1 MNFREHI
8 NRVIV
13 SIFFSFILISSAIA
27 QVDTRPLDK
36 YFAQAL
42 SDWEVPGMAVAIV
55 KDGEIIF
62 AQGYGVL
69 EEGKKKKVD
78 RHSMFAIASNTKAFI
93 SASLAHLV
101 WEQKISWDDKVVEH
115 LPYFEL
121 YDAYSTHETTLRDI
135 LSHRVGLGTF
145 SGDVIW
151 YKSDYTAEE
160 VVKHVKFVPQAYS
173 YRAGYGYSNLMF
185 ISAGEVIKSVTGM
198 PWDEFVERHFLVP
211 LDMNRTV
218 TSVSKLAAMKN
229 VASPHKTIDGKI
241 TPIPYAAWDN
251 SGAAGGIISNVED
264 LSKWMIMQ
272 MNNGL
277 NGADTLF
284 SPDTQVDMWTPHN
297 NRKVSLA
304 SQKNIPSRHFN
315 GYGLGWGL
323 SDYEGRKMVSHGGGY
338 DGMYSR
344 VTMIPEEHLAVVV
357 LTNSMTGIST
367 PITMKALDV
376 LLGAGERDWS
386 QEALPKAKKSADAR
400 KQRVNKKVAA
410 REVGTKPTLPLEAY
424 TGNYY
429 DPMYGAAKVV
439 IEEGHLVLDFG
450 PAPQLKSDLS
460 HWHYD
465 TFKIDWREV
474 HAWFSFGTVQ
484 FVLNNNNEVTG
495 LEFDVPNND
504 IFFEEIHFRKTD

>member
-1 MNFREHI
+1 MRLNRNFPLI
-8 NRVIV
+8 AISFLFALSVL
-13 SIFFSFILISSAIA
+13 SPAFS
-27 QVDTRPLDK
+27 QVDTKQLDK

-62 AQGYGVL
+62 AKGYGVL
-69 EEGKKKKVD
+69 EEGKKTKVD
-78 RHSMFAIASNTKAFI
+78 EHSMFAIASNTKAFI

-101 WEQKISWDDKVVEH
+101 WEKKISWDDQVVKH

-151 YKSDYTAEE
+151 YKSEYSAED
-160 VVKHVKFVPQAYS
+160 VIKHVKYVPQAYS

-185 ISAGEVIKSVTGM
+185 ITAGEVIKSVTGM
-198 PWDEFVERHFLVP
+198 PWGEFVERHFLAP

-218 TSVSKLAAMKN
+218 TSVSKLAAMNN

-241 TPIPYAAWDN
+241 TPIPYATWDN

-272 MNNGL
+272 MNNGI
-277 NGADTLF
+277 NGTDTLF
-284 SPDTQVDMWTPHN
+284 SPNTQVDMWTPHN

-304 SQKNIPSRHFN
+304 SQKNIPSKHFN

-323 SDYEGRKMVSHGGGY
+323 SDYEGRKMASHGGGY
-338 DGMYSR
+338 DGMFSR
-344 VTMIPEEHLAVVV
+344 VTMMPEEKLGVVV

-367 PITMKALDV
+367 PITMKAIDV
-376 LLGAGERDWS
+376 LLGAEARDWS
-386 QEALPKAKKSADAR
+386 QEALPRAKKYNDY
-400 KQRVNKKVAA
+400 KKERVGKKMAA
-410 REVGTKPTLPLEAY
+410 RESDTKPTLPLEAY

-429 DPMYGAAKVV
+429 DPMYGAAKVI
-439 IEEGHLVLDFG
+439 IEDGQLVLDFA

-465 TFKIDWREV
+465 TFKIEWREV
-474 HAWFSFGTVQ
+474 HAWFSFGTAK

-495 LEFDVPNND
+495 IEFDVPNDD
-504 IFFEEIHFRKTD
+504 IFFDEIHFIKTD

>member
-1 MNFREHI
+1 MRL
-8 NRVIV
+8 NRNYALVVISV
-13 SIFFSFILISSAIA
+13 IMALSLRLPAFS
-27 QVDTRPLDK
+27 QVDTKPLDK

-62 AQGYGVL
+62 AKGYGVL
-69 EEGKKKKVD
+69 EDGKKTKVD
-78 RHSMFAIASNTKAFI
+78 EHSMFAIASNTKAFI

-101 WEQKISWDDKVVEH
+101 WEQKISWDDQVVKH

-121 YDAYSTHETTLRDI
+121 YDAYSTHATTLRDI

-151 YKSDYTAEE
+151 YKSEYSAED
-160 VVKHVKFVPQAYS
+160 VIKHVKYVPQAYS

-185 ISAGEVIKSVTGM
+185 ITAGEVIKSVTGM
-198 PWDEFVERHFLVP
+198 PWDEFVERHFFIP

-241 TPIPYAAWDN
+241 TPIPYAAWEN

-264 LSKWMIMQ
+264 LSKWMILQ
-272 MNNGL
+272 MNSGI

-284 SPDTQVDMWTPHN
+284 SPKAQVDMWTPHN
-297 NRKVSLA
+297 NYKVSLA
-304 SQKNIPSRHFN
+304 SQKNIPSKHFS

-323 SDYEGRKMVSHGGGY
+323 SDYAGRKLVNHSGGY

-344 VTMIPEEHLAVVV
+344 VTLIPEEKLGIVV
-357 LTNSMTGIST
+357 LTNSMTGITT

-376 LLGAGERDWS
+376 ILASGDRDWS
-386 QEALPKAKKSADAR
+386 KEALPRAKKSASNR
-400 KQRVNKKVAA
+400 KEQVDKKVAA
-410 REVGTKPTLPLEAY
+410 REVDTKPTLPLTTY

-429 DPMYGAAKVV
+429 DPMYGAAQVL
-439 IEEGHLVLDFG
+439 IEDGHLVLDFA
-450 PAPQLKSDLS
+450 PAPHLKSDLT

-465 TFKIDWREV
+465 TFKIEWREI

-495 LEFDVPNND
+495 IEFDVPNDD
-504 IFFEEIHFRKTD
+504 IFFDEIQFKKMN